1 MPRFYQNDLAIMNS
15 AGDRRLYRYYSFP
28 PGLSELQLIV
38 NWWYITVLE
47 PQEHSAQVRVVGF
60 VP

>member
-1 MPRFYQNDLAIMNS
+1 MNS